1 MGSDNIVDPSS
12 SSVDCF
18 NPRSRMGSDKPLVIY
33 YRIFCCFNPRSRM
46 GSDLVAITAIAAPR
60 VSIHAPAWGATC
72 RLCLASTPQAG
83 FNPRSRMG
91 SDQVFKNIRFL
102 FASFNPRS
110 RMGSDHSPRTFIQ
123 PPLSFNP
130 RSRMGSD
137 GMAHILLDLSTVSI
151 HAPAWGATDTYTPL
165 FCPLAVSIHAP
176 AWGATWECLNRR
188 LDAQFQ
194 STLPHGERHT
204 SSGLHF
210 IIVLFQSTLPHGERR
225 NIHVHL
231 WINRQFQS
239 TLPHGERPTQ
249 INAKIKLA
257 PSADF

>member
-46 GSDLVAITAIAAPR
+46 GSDILGSASSPILT

-137 GMAHILLDLSTVSI
+137 GHLYAIILPPCCFNPRSRMGSDLGMS
-151 HAPAWGATDTYTPL
+151 
-165 FCPLAVSIHAP
+165 
-176 AWGATWECLNRR
+176 
-188 LDAQFQ
+188 
-194 STLPHGERHT
+194 
-204 SSGLHF
+204 
-210 IIVLFQSTLPHGERR
+210 
-225 NIHVHL
+225 
-231 WINRQFQS
+231 
-239 TLPHGERPTQ
+239 
-249 INAKIKLA
+249 
-257 PSADF
+257 